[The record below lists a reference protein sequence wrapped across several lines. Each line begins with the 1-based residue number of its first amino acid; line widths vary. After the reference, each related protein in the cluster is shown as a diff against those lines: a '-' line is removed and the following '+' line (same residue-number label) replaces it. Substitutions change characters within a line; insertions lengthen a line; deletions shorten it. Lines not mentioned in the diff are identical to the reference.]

1 MAYKREVYEYV
12 ENIYRDRQK
21 RNEEELEKRRSTAYA
36 ADPRLE
42 EIDGKLADTGSRIA
56 QCVSGGLNAIKKLRT
71 ETDSLRE
78 EKKRLLAENG
88 FAENYLDL
96 QYSCPICFDTG
107 INGGRA
113 CRRCAEGEIKKA
125 AFLLSSLGK
134 TLSGQTFD
142 NFDLSYYSDKG
153 EFSPFEV
160 MKLNFDYC
168 RKYCSDFVAGTSILM
183 VGGTGLGKTHL
194 SSAIAHS
201 LIEKG
206 IEVCYVT
213 APELFSRLEKEKFGR
228 MDSAENEEFSQAEV
242 LIIDDLGSE
251 MTSQFSV
258 SALFSIVN
266 SRMNAGKSTII
277 NTNLSQKDLEETY
290 NDKIVS
296 RILGTYK
303 VLFFSGDD
311 VRLKKKK
318 MKQD

>member
-12 ENIYRDRQK
+12 ESIYRDRQK
-21 RNEEELEKRRSTAYA
+21 QNEAELEKRRQTAYA
-36 ADPRLE
+36 IDARLKE
-42 EIDGKLADTGSRIA
+42 TDEKLSDVGSRIA
-56 QCVSGGLNAIKKLRT
+56 CCVAHGASAIKKLHG
-71 ETDSLRE
+71 EIEALRE
-78 EKKRLLAENG
+78 EKKKLLTDNG
-88 FAENYLDL
+88 FAENYLDI
-96 QYSCPICFDTG
+96 QYHCPVCFDTG

-113 CRRCAEGEIKKA
+113 CRRCAENELKKA

-134 TLSGQTFD
+134 TLSNQTFD

-153 EFSPFEV
+153 EISPFEV
-160 MKLNFDYC
+160 MKHNLDYC
-168 RKYCSDFVAGTSILM
+168 KNYCADYVPGTSLLM

-194 SSAIAHS
+194 SSAIAHT

-228 MDSAENEEFSQAEV
+228 MEDADNEEFYDAEV

-251 MTSQFSV
+251 MTSAFTV

-277 NTNLSQKDLEETY
+277 NTNLSQNDLEETY

-311 VRLKKKK
+311 VRLKKKI
-318 MKQD
+318 KQG